1 MCSEIAEMISKGIEQ
16 VRNESDISSIFE
28 ASLYINNVTRG
39 NTIDTL
45 KKFLI
50 NFKSDIYTEKGATPS
65 QFQVHFYSFQR
76 AREALSFI

>member
-1 MCSEIAEMISKGIEQ
+1 MCSEIAEMIAKGIND
-16 VRNESDISSIFE
+16 VKNESNISSIFE

-50 NFKSDIYTEKGATPS
+50 NFKSDMYSEKGANPT
-65 QFQVHFYSFQR
+65 SF
-76 AREALSFI
+76 

>member
-1 MCSEIAEMISKGIEQ
+1 VKNS
-16 VRNESDISSIFE
+16 SDISSIFE

-50 NFKSDIYTEKGATPS
+50 NFKSDMYTEKGQTAS

-76 AREALSFI
+76 AKEALSFIQYTPN

>member
-1 MCSEIAEMISKGIEQ
+1 VPEIMCSEIAEMISKGIEQ
-16 VRNESDISSIFE
+16 VKNESDISSIFE

-50 NFKSDIYTEKGATPS
+50 NFKSDMYTEKGSTAS
-65 QFQVHFYSFQR
+65 QYQVHFYSF
-76 AREALSFI
+76 